1 MEKIPPI
8 KLTAISS
15 GRKLI
20 LDRLG
25 VPIVLVFLWVDT
37 QYLAEQVNHAVRDRY
52 PQASQA
58 LVANVASLR
67 GIPGIFHGMA
77 EKEMKKAYKETASK
91 LPDGLDPADYVLIL
105 PDWKSECSRALGLRD
120 IGSNP
125 AVAVLDAQGRI
136 VGVYQGEAGSIEENA
151 LRLLEQA
158 YSTNESD

>member
-1 MEKIPPI
+1 MDKIPPI

-37 QYLAEQVNHAVRDRY
+37 QYLAEKVNQAVRERY

-67 GIPGIFHGMA
+67 GIPGIFHGIA
-77 EKEMKKAYKETASK
+77 ENEMKKAYKETASK
-91 LPDGLDPADYVLIL
+91 LPDGLNPADYVLIL
-105 PDWKSECSRALGLRD
+105 PDWKSECARALGLRD

-125 AVAVLDAQGRI
+125 AVAVLDSEGMI
-136 VGVYQGEAGSIEENA
+136 VGVHQGEAGTIEENA
-151 LRLLEQA
+151 LKLLDQA
-158 YSTNESD
+158 NSSGE